1 MRDHQADFD
10 AKNAVVFGISFD
22 TQEENK
28 AFAEKF
34 DFEYPLLCDVSR
46 EVGIAYGAAEE
57 ESSGFAK
64 RICVIID
71 PEGKVKHVDEN
82 VTPKGFAER
91 TLALL

>member
-10 AKNAVVFGISFD
+10 AKNAVVLGISFD
-22 TQEENK
+22 SPEENK

-34 DFEYPLLCDVSR
+34 DFKYPLLCDVSR

-57 ESSGFAK
+57 GSSGFAK
-64 RICVIID
+64 RISIIID

-82 VTPKGFAER
+82 VSPKGFAER